1 MERAKRLEEIPLLKE
16 QHEVLKLERK
26 EVWEE
31 QEEERILKEKEQ
43 REKDV
48 ENKKRMIRQGN
59 PFIYPGFISINFSIN
74 RHVLSRVLSLMMKLC
89 LRRN

>member
-31 QEEERILKEKEQ
+31 QEQERILKEKEQ

-59 PFIYPGFISINFSIN
+59 FLFIQVFYQLIYEFIE
-74 RHVLSRVLSLMMKLC
+74 
-89 LRRN
+89 

>member
-59 PFIYPGFISINFSIN
+59 PFIYPGFISIN
-74 RHVLSRVLSLMMKLC
+74 RHVLSRVFSLMMKLW